1 MPKVRPFA
9 AIAVAASLAACAAGG
24 HNVPDEA
31 AQGGFRHD
39 SLVAGSAIPST
50 MPFAGTIYPVPPSH
64 HRVAG
69 SPAPGAVMSPVVG
82 AEADTTGTEATADVP
97 SPAPAVAPSVPPATT
112 AAPAAPRVVQ
122 PAPLSEQPVD
132 DDEHAG
138 HTP

>member
-9 AIAVAASLAACAAGG
+9 AFAVAASLAACAAGG

-31 AQGGFRHD
+31 AEGGFRRD

-50 MPFAGTIYPVPPSH
+50 MPFAGTVYPVPPSH
-64 HRVAG
+64 HRVAP
-69 SPAPGAVMSPVVG
+69 SPAREEVVVPVVG
-82 AEADTTGTEATADVP
+82 AEAGTVENEAGEVTADVP
-97 SPAPAVAPSVPPATT
+97 SPAPAVERA

-122 PAPLSEQPVD
+122 PAPLSEQPAD